1 MSRSERY
8 AGTCGGISLVEVL
21 VALTVFSVGILGLLG
36 TIVLSSNVSSRS
48 ERLDG
53 AVALANAK
61 LAQATCVTADQ
72 LEAQQG
78 QDDRYSYVLS
88 FEDRPGGLLAARMTV
103 QWLERGGVR
112 EYTISKVFLPA
123 QVPHGTD

>member
-1 MSRSERY
+1 
-8 AGTCGGISLVEVL
+8 VEVL

-36 TIVLSSNVSSRS
+36 AILLSSNVSSRS

-53 AVALANAK
+53 AAALANTK
-61 LAQATCVTADQ
+61 LAQATCVRADQ
-72 LEAQQG
+72 VEAQQG

-88 FEDRPGGLLAARMTV
+88 FENRPGGLLAARMTV
-103 QWLERGGVR
+103 QWLESGSVH

-123 QVPHGTD
+123 QGQQGAD